1 MNPVTRRLL
10 DDIDD
15 PELADFAL
23 AWDAFEEMIVRI
35 YRAGGS
41 SPEEAEVFAD
51 RRRAIQQAVD
61 GWDAALDP
69 YWRPVGVDRALAPES
84 PFRGILRVENAGE
97 IVGNWDL
104 LRLLP
109 PARDALNGLLI
120 DRGRP

>member
-41 SPEEAEVFAD
+41 SPEDAEAFAE
-51 RRRAIQQAVD
+51 RRRSIQQAVD
-61 GWDAALDP
+61 RWEAALDP
-69 YWRPVGVDRALAPES
+69 YSRSGGVEGSLPAES
-84 PFRGILRVENAGE
+84 PFRGILRVEHASE

-109 PARDALNGLLI
+109 PAREALNGLLI
-120 DRGRP
+120 DRGRV

>member
-41 SPEEAEVFAD
+41 SPEDAEAFAG
-51 RRRAIQQAVD
+51 RRRSIQQVVD
-61 GWDAALDP
+61 HWDAALDP
-69 YWRPVGVDRALAPES
+69 HWRPVGVNVALPPES
-84 PFRGILRVENAGE
+84 PFRGILRVEHASE

-109 PARDALNGLLI
+109 PAREALNGLLI
-120 DRGRP
+120 NRGRP